1 VIFVPHI
8 EFTAIERKIKD
19 TETELKNI
27 ALCSDVNMCSLM
39 TSELEHRLLELQ
51 KQKKEMEA
59 AFSKESVSLRIY
71 GDSVE
76 TGKVSS
82 RILLAILGGFQSM
95 LDSVANAMLHSPTS
109 RGKIPEHI
117 KDITGFEVVGT
128 FAGSFGV
135 RLERQ
140 VSQSGMASGDTDIS
154 RVMDEM
160 FNVLETLDNGD
171 QLLSAI
177 TPCGERTV
185 THYRQ
190 WLDDMRESGV
200 NLEINWTNDSAY
212 TRKLHMMKERAP
224 SIITTLDTIDNIDS
238 KDMVLRGMLNG
249 INIRSHTFEM
259 SVEELG
265 LVKGNALP
273 ETLMA
278 IVERIGTEITA
289 NMIKSKSLTKAGVQ
303 SISWYMSSVEVQ

>member
-1 VIFVPHI
+1 MPHI
-8 EFTAIERKIKD
+8 ELTAIERKIKD
-19 TETELKNI
+19 TETELQNI
-27 ALCSDVNMCSLM
+27 ALYSDENMRSIM

-51 KQKKEMEA
+51 KQKREMED
-59 AFSKESVSLRIY
+59 AFSKETVSLRIY

-82 RILLAILGGFQSM
+82 RVLLAALGGFQLM

-128 FAGSFGV
+128 FAGSFGI

-140 VSQSGMASGDTDIS
+140 VPQSGMASGDTDIS
-154 RVMDEM
+154 RVMNEM
-160 FNVLETLDNGD
+160 FTVLETLDNSD

-177 TPCGERTV
+177 TPCGKRTV

-190 WLDDMRESGV
+190 WLDDMREGDV

-212 TRKLHMMKERAP
+212 TRKLHMMKDRAP
-224 SIITTLDTIDNIDS
+224 NIITALDAIANIDS
-238 KDMVLRGMLNG
+238 KDTVLRGMLNG
-249 INIRSHTFEM
+249 INIRNHTFEM
-259 SVEELG
+259 SVEGLG
-265 LVKGNALP
+265 LVKGKALP

-289 NMIKSKSLTKAGVQ
+289 NMIESSSRTKAGVQ
-303 SISWYMSSVEVQ
+303 NVSWYMSGVEA